1 VAELTQAYAEFVRGA
16 RGGEHTAHAFDG
28 AFARAS

>member
-1 VAELTQAYAEFVRGA
+1 VAELTQTYAAFVRDA
-16 RGGEHTAHAFDG
+16 RGGEYPAHAFDG